1 MINRIPEVVA
11 PALESYFAQ
20 INHRLP
26 GFLEAFYIVGS
37 IALDEFNPHF
47 SDVDFIAVTNHPAT
61 EQESKALYEIHQK
74 VESTYPHWKLSGAY
88 LLASDLGKQSREI
101 GERVV
106 FHDGKLDLQS
116 DFEANPVTWWILKN
130 YGVPALGVD
139 PSGLSIPVD
148 ENYLVTWT
156 LGNMNTYWKS
166 WTQQPGKLIS
176 MLSDWG
182 IQWTV
187 LGVAR
192 QFYTIME
199 KKVITKKRSGEY
211 ALTVF
216 PAQYHRILR
225 EAIRLRTKSDGALYR
240 SRLARMRE
248 AVKFMKYVFQ
258 VSSEHVR
265 KLQAKGAG

>member
-1 MINRIPEVVA
+1 MNNRLPEVLT
-11 PALESYFAQ
+11 PTIESYLFQ
-20 INHRLP
+20 VTQRLP
-26 GFLEAFYIVGS
+26 GFLDAFYIVGS

-47 SDVDFIAVTNHPAT
+47 SDVDFIAVIDHPAT

-74 VESTYPHWKLSGAY
+74 VEVTYPHWKLSGVY
-88 LLASDLGKQSREI
+88 LLPSDLGKQSREI
-101 GERVV
+101 GERIV
-106 FHDGKLDLQS
+106 FHDGKLDLQP

-156 LGNMNTYWKS
+156 VGNMNTYWKS
-166 WTQQPGKLIS
+166 WTRQPGKLLA

-192 QFYTIME
+192 QFYTVRE
-199 KKVITKKRSGEY
+199 KKVITKQRSGEY
-211 ALTVF
+211 ALTVL
-216 PAQYHRILR
+216 PEQWHRILR
-225 EAIRLRTKSDGALYR
+225 EAIRLRTKSDGVLYR
-240 SRLARMRE
+240 SRFVRMLD
-248 AVKFMKYVFQ
+248 AVNFMKYIIQ
-258 VSSEHVR
+258 SSNEYLR
-265 KLQAKGAG
+265 KQS

>member
-1 MINRIPEVVA
+1 MNNRIPEVVI
-11 PALESYFAQ
+11 PALESYLVQ

-26 GFLEAFYIVGS
+26 GFLDAFYIVGS
-37 IALDEFNPHF
+37 IALDEFNRHF

-74 VESTYPHWKLSGAY
+74 VERTYPHWKLSGVY
-88 LLASDLGKQSREI
+88 LLPSDLGKLSREI
-101 GERVV
+101 GERIT

-130 YGVPALGVD
+130 GGIPVLGVD
-139 PSGLSIPVD
+139 PSELSITVD

-166 WTQQPGKLIS
+166 WTRQPGKLFAL
-176 MLSDWG
+176 LSDWG
-182 IQWTV
+182 IQWAV

-192 QFYTIME
+192 QFYTIRE

-211 ALTVF
+211 ALTVL
-216 PAQYHRILR
+216 PEQWHRILR

-240 SRLARMRE
+240 SRFVRMRE
-248 AVKFMKYVFQ
+248 ALNFIKY
-258 VSSEHVR
+258 SIDASNKHLRSET
-265 KLQAKGAG
+265 LF